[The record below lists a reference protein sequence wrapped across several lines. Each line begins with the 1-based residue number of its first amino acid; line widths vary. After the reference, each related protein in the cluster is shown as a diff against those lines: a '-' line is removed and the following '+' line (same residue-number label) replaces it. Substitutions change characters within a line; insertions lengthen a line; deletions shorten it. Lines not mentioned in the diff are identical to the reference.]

1 MRSDMM
7 KKGVEKAPHR
17 SLLYSLGLTKEE
29 ISRPIIGIANSAN
42 EIIPG
47 HIHLDKLV
55 EAVKAGIRMA
65 GGTPLEFST
74 IGVCDGLAMNHDG
87 MKYSLGSRELIADS
101 CEIVAKGHPFDGLVF
116 IPNCDKVV
124 PGMIIAMARL
134 DIPSILVSG
143 GPMLAGQSNG
153 EALGL
158 DKMFEAVGKV
168 ASGKMKVE
176 DLEELEMCACPS
188 AGSCS
193 GLFTANSMNCLS
205 EALGISLPFN
215 GTVPA
220 VYSER
225 IRLAKHTGMQI
236 MELVKKNIRPSQ
248 ILTKDAILNA
258 ITVDMAIGGS
268 SNTALHIPAIAHY
281 ARVPITLDL
290 FNKVSERTPHLC
302 SLAPA
307 GMHHMEDLY
316 QAGGVYGVMSELIKK
331 KLLKTNALTVTGK
344 SLGANL
350 KHFRNRNTAVIRP
363 IDKPVHKDGGLAV
376 LFGNLA
382 PKGSVVKQ
390 AAVAESML
398 KHRGPARVFE
408 SEESACKAILGGKIV
423 KGDVIVIRYEGP
435 AGGPG
440 MREML
445 SPTANIAGVGLGEH
459 VALITDGR
467 FSGATRG
474 SSIGHVSP
482 EAALGGPIA
491 AVNEGDMISIDI
503 PAKKITLEVSD
514 DEIKN
519 RLANIKPR
527 EPKIKEGYMAR
538 YAKMV
543 SSADKG
549 AVFPL

>member
-1 MRSDMM
+1 MRSDAM

-29 ISRPIIGIANSAN
+29 IDRPIIGIANSAN

-74 IGVCDGLAMNHDG
+74 IGVCDGLAMNHEG

-101 CEIVAKGHPFDGLVF
+101 CEIVAKGHPFDGMVF

-134 DIPSILVSG
+134 NIPALVVSG
-143 GPMLAGQSNG
+143 GPMLAGKMSTS
-153 EALGL
+153 ELGL
-158 DKMFEAVGKV
+158 DNMFEAVGKV
-168 ASGKMKVE
+168 AVGKMSE
-176 DLEELEMCACPS
+176 EELHEMEMCTCPS

-205 EALGISLPFN
+205 EALGVALPGN
-215 GTVPA
+215 GTIPA

-225 IRLAKHTGMQI
+225 MRLGKYTGMKI
-236 MELVKKNIRPSQ
+236 MELVEKNIRPSD
-248 ILTKDAILNA
+248 IMTRDAIENA
-258 ITVDMAIGGS
+258 VTVDMAIGGS

-281 ARVPITLDL
+281 ARVPITMDL
-290 FNKVSERTPHLC
+290 FNEISTRTPHLC

-307 GMHHMEDLY
+307 GPHHMEDMY
-316 QAGGVYGVMSELIKK
+316 HAGGVYAVMSELAKK
-331 KLLKTNALTVTGK
+331 NLLKTNVKTVTGK
-344 SLGANL
+344 TLGENL
-350 KHFRNRNTAVIRP
+350 IGVKNKNTAVIRS
-363 IDKPVHKDGGLAV
+363 IDKPVHADGGLAV

-382 PKGSVVKQ
+382 PAGSVVKQ
-390 AAVAESML
+390 AAVVEKML
-398 KHRGPARVFE
+398 RHKGPARVFE
-408 SEESACKAILGGKIV
+408 SEESACEAILGGKIK

-445 SPTANIAGVGLGEH
+445 SPTANIAGIGLGED

-491 AVNEGDMISIDI
+491 AVNEGDIISIDI
-503 PAKKITLEVSD
+503 PAKKLTLEVPD
-514 DEIKN
+514 EEIKK
-519 RLANIKPR
+519 RLASIKPR